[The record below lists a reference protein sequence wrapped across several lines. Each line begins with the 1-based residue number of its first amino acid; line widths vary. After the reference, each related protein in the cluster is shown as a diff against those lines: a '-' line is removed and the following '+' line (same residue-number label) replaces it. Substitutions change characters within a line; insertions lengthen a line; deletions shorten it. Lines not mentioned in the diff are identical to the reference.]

1 MSEFVR
7 VTIVR
12 DDVEADIVRGLLESA
27 GIPSVKRVT
36 DVAAGGWDGLP
47 VGGAR
52 EILVPGDRLE
62 EARELLE
69 PDGGASF

>member
-1 MSEFVR
+1 MTDFVR
-7 VTIVR
+7 VTIVC
-12 DDVEADIVRGLLESA
+12 DDVEAEIVCGLLESA
-27 GIPSVKRVT
+27 GIPSVKQVT
-36 DVAAGGWDGLP
+36 DVAAAGWDGLP

-69 PDGGASF
+69 PDAGASV